1 MTKQC
6 LKAFTHRARWASSP
20 RAFAVFVICLL
31 LGSLSLQAQLLTGSI
46 SGTVQ
51 DQLNAVIPNA
61 TVVLVNQ
68 STTDTRKTVSNDR
81 GYFSFAGAI
90 PGSYTISV
98 QATGFKSWKQTG
110 ITLNIGDERT
120 LTGIQLAVGST
131 SETVLVESAS
141 QELVPTD
148 NGERAALLDAHDIE
162 RLTVQG
168 REISELLKI
177 LPGVTSVP
185 NGIKNGVS
193 FDFTTMGA
201 TGSDIGV
208 GISPNGAPYRGGT
221 AYLLDGANII
231 DSGVSGY
238 SIASVNP
245 DMTAAVK
252 VQTSNFGADSADGP
266 VIVNVTS
273 KSGGTGYHGEAYLYA
288 RNGVLN
294 SNLWTNNHNGTK
306 RTADK
311 YYYPGGNF
319 GGPVRIPHSD
329 FNKNNKLFFW
339 AGYEYQWQDP
349 GSSTVLESY
358 IPSADMLNGNFTLQ
372 NTTATNAYA
381 TNVALCP
388 SGFTST
394 TGKTWCNTLT
404 GGYDASGNAITTSG
418 ALTVDPGAKAIASL
432 FPAANTDPTKNGY
445 NYYQAVGGQ
454 QNVYIMRYRV
464 DYNLNDNNKFFA
476 SYQQGHEVSPIPAH
490 LWWNPGNSVEYPGG
504 GLTEPTTSR
513 VFSGDVL
520 SVITPTLTNEFMG
533 AWAWEQNPVKPVNI
547 TPSLITSTGYPY
559 ASYFGGSLVT
569 PGIYSAGDQTFP
581 DMSMPDLFTGEG
593 GSYMTAKTSVT
604 LSDSVTKV
612 YKNHTFK
619 FGAFTEMIGANE
631 GNYEDYNGTF
641 SFGSSISADPYNTAL
656 TAIGTGN
663 PTANLVMGIASAFTQ
678 SNATP
683 EANMAY
689 RTSAFYGMDNWKITP
704 RLMVNLGWRFDHIG
718 PWYDRDQNGL
728 AVWLPGL
735 YASDVASGS
744 WQYPGVRWH
753 GVDPGIPNGGVTPRS
768 FFTSPRLGL
777 AYDLFGTGKTVL
789 RGGWGEYRWN
799 DMPNS
804 GPLGT
809 AAQVQSFNSASGNVN
824 FADIGKLGAARKNTV
839 SLPTG
844 SINVVDPSDHD
855 NSATEAFNLTISQQ
869 LPWKTLIEVAYVG
882 NSTKNLLMGA
892 ESNGSGLAD
901 DFVNQNK
908 IPLGGLFKVNPV
920 TGVAAPTDPEL
931 TSTYNYTDYFP
942 YYQGYGQS
950 SIQMMTH
957 VGYANYNA
965 FQVSWVKQTG
975 KLSFNLNYTWSKSL
989 GITATSVDP
998 FSVHGNYGVENIDR
1012 PHVINTSYTYSLGRV
1027 LETGNKVLSGTA
1039 NGWTISGTT
1048 TWQSGGN
1055 LQAQD
1060 SQNFGMTITD
1070 TTDKQNLST
1079 KSYYGT
1085 NVGVIQPIATCNP
1098 KHGLTRDHQEVNPL
1112 CFAPPALGVRGQR
1125 QFSYLGGPAYFNSDL
1140 TIFKEFHVVG
1150 KQKVEFRAA
1159 MFNFLNHPL
1168 RSYTTSTTLTP
1179 TFSTTDKVNFTS
1191 TMNAANLGAY
1201 DWKYLGTPDQKVGR
1215 RLGELSVK
1223 YNF

>member
-1 MTKQC
+1 M
-6 LKAFTHRARWASSP
+6 
-20 RAFAVFVICLL
+20 
-31 LGSLSLQAQLLTGSI
+31 LTGSI

-51 DQLNAVIPNA
+51 DELGAVIPNA
-61 TVVLVNQ
+61 TVTLVNQ
-68 STTDTRKTVSNDR
+68 ATTDSRKTVSNDR
-81 GYFSFAGAI
+81 GYFTFAGAI
-90 PGSYTISV
+90 PGAYTVSI
-98 QATGFKSWKQTG
+98 QANGFKSWKQTDLA
-110 ITLNIGDERT
+110 LNVGDERT
-120 LTGIQLAVGST
+120 VTGIQLTVGAT
-131 SETVLVESAS
+131 SETITVESAS
-141 QELVPTD
+141 QEIAPTD
-148 NGERAALLDAHDIE
+148 NGERAALLDSHDIE

-177 LPGVTSVP
+177 LPGVTSVA
-185 NGIKNGVS
+185 NGMSNGVG

-208 GISPNGAPYRGGT
+208 GVSPNGAPYRGGT

-231 DSGVSGY
+231 DSGVSGW

-245 DMTAAVK
+245 DMTDSVK
-252 VQTSNFGADSADGP
+252 VQTSNFGADAANGP

-273 KSGGTGYHGEAYLYA
+273 KAGGAGYHGEAYLYT

-294 SNLWTNNHNGTK
+294 SNLWQSNHSGAK
-306 RTADK
+306 RTSDK

-319 GGPVRIPHSD
+319 GGPVRIPGTD

-339 AGYEYQWQDP
+339 AGYEYQWQNP
-349 GSSTVLESY
+349 GGSTVLESY
-358 IPSADMLNGNFTLQ
+358 IPSTDMLNGNFTLQ

-381 TNVALCP
+381 TNAALCP

-404 GGYDASGNAITTSG
+404 PITQKDGTVVGQGYDASGNAITTPG

-432 FPAANTDPTKNGY
+432 FPAANTDPSKSGY
-445 NYYQAVGGQ
+445 NYYKAVGGQ
-454 QNVYIMRYRV
+454 QNVYIMRFRV

-476 SYQQGHEVSPIPAH
+476 SYQQGHELSPIPAH

-513 VFSGDVL
+513 VFTGDML
-520 SVITPTLTNEFMG
+520 SVITPTLTNEIMG
-533 AWAWEQNPVKPVNI
+533 AWAWEQNPVKPVDI
-547 TPSLITSTGYPY
+547 TPSLIASTGYPY

-569 PGIYSAGDQTFP
+569 PGIYSAGAQTFP
-581 DMSMPDLFTGEG
+581 EMSMPDLFTGEG

-604 LSDSVTKV
+604 LSDHVTKV
-612 YKNHTFK
+612 YKTHTFK
-619 FGAFTEMIGANE
+619 FGAFTEMVGANQ
-631 GNYEDYNGTF
+631 GNYSDYNGTF
-641 SFGSSISADPYNTAL
+641 SFSGSTNSDPYTKLAN
-656 TAIGTGN
+656 IGSGN
-663 PTANLVMGIASAFTQ
+663 PTANLVMGISSGFSQAS
-678 SNATP
+678 STP
-683 EANMAY
+683 DANMAF
-689 RTSAFYGMDNWKITP
+689 RTSAFYGMDNWKVTP

-718 PWYDRDQNGL
+718 PWYDRAQNGQ

-735 YASDVASGS
+735 YASDVASGA

-753 GVDPGIPNGGVTPRS
+753 GVDPGIPTGGVNPRP

-777 AYDLFGTGKTVL
+777 AYDVFGTGKTVV

-804 GPLGT
+804 GPLSV
-809 AAQVQSFNSASGNVN
+809 AAQQQNFSSASGNVT
-824 FADIGKLGAARKNTV
+824 FSDIGKLGATRQTKV

-844 SINVVDPSDHD
+844 SVNLIDPNDHD
-855 NSATEAFNLTISQQ
+855 NSGTEAYNLTVSQQ
-869 LPWKTLIEVAYVG
+869 LPWKTLLEVAYVG

-892 ESNGSGLAD
+892 ESNASGLAD
-901 DFVNQNK
+901 DFINQNK
-908 IPLGGLFKVNPV
+908 IPQGGLFKVNPV
-920 TGVAAPTDPEL
+920 TGAAAPTDPEQ
-931 TSTYNYTDYFP
+931 TGTYNYTDYFP
-942 YYQGYGQS
+942 YYQGYGQNT
-950 SIQMMTH
+950 IAVGTH

-965 FQVSWVKQTG
+965 FQASWLKQTG

-998 FSVHGNYGVENIDR
+998 FTVHGNYGVENIDR
-1012 PHVINTSYTYSLGRV
+1012 PHVVNTSYAYSLG
-1027 LETGNKVLSGTA
+1027 KVLNINKIVDGA
-1039 NGWTISGTT
+1039 VNGWTISGTT
-1048 TWQSGGN
+1048 TWQAGGN
-1055 LQAQD
+1055 LQAED
-1060 SQNFGMTITD
+1060 SQNLGLTIKD
-1070 TTDKQNLST
+1070 TVTGNNLST

-1098 KHGLTRDHQEVNPL
+1098 KSGLTRSHQEVNPL

-1125 QFSYLGGPAYFNSDL
+1125 QFAYLGGPAYFNSDL
-1140 TIFKEFHVVG
+1140 TVFKSFHVVG
-1150 KQKVEFRAA
+1150 KQTVEFRAA

-1168 RSYTTSTTLTP
+1168 RAYTTSATITP
-1179 TFSTTDKVNFTS
+1179 TFSTADKVNFTS

-1201 DWKYLGTPDQKVGR
+1201 DWEYLGTPDQKVGR